1 MGSVIQKILQGRGDK
16 EGQGFRIKRAVPLLC
31 LVLTW
36 FGLLKDFPATMP
48 VLWFSFSAATAVA
61 YSILHFTSNRK
72 KASVEF
78 LFSIALLFAGI
89 IAALNLAWL
98 KPVYFPLVISASVF
112 YGWQT
117 VVPLSFLVM
126 LLRLKALFVNPE
138 LLGEEIA
145 FSASLLLTAVI
156 SSAILDRF
164 RPETPSSSESPV

>member
-1 MGSVIQKILQGRGDK
+1 MHIRYSISHLK
-16 EGQGFRIKRAVPLLC
+16 EKSLC
-31 LVLTW
+31 RV
-36 FGLLKDFPATMP
+36 
-48 VLWFSFSAATAVA
+48 SFSIT
-61 YSILHFTSNRK
+61 
-72 KASVEF
+72 
-78 LFSIALLFAGI
+78 LLFAGI

-164 RPETPSSSESPV
+164 RPETPGSPEKEKAKVILPLP